1 MDFGFEAEK
10 LLIDGL
16 RIATK
21 RQSETP
27 WTADTGGK
35 RGERRRFGRLDD
47 TDHPALRKTSYFR
60 LVQIK

>member
-1 MDFGFEAEK
+1 MDFGFEVEK

-21 RQSETP
+21 RQSEKP
-27 WTADTGGK
+27 WGGK